1 MQISIA
7 LGLENKSE
15 DTFPKDERILYSINP
30 WVFHKSLVKG
40 GEGGKEDDRVDYFKL
55 ELIDSILNHEY
66 ILSSK

>member
-15 DTFPKDERILYSINP
+15 DTFPKAEGILYSINP